1 MLSPRF
7 DVAQA
12 PCLSTSAQKYLGSA
26 ESVNRS
32 RRLSLLRE
40 QLIRENRRSAAP
52 FSHPLASRGPLQ
64 TLCNQIRD
72 VSRIADAIAISADS
86 ATEHRLQELCADLR
100 RLLQTQQ
107 RWTERLENQIWRLES
122 QGKLMRRLQQVLQ
135 QGSPGTDQ
143 IWELCE
149 LIARETQAV
158 PEGILLLPE
167 PGHRIAIA
175 QDGTSGFAAD
185 TIEKAR
191 LCVYAGM
198 SILPDVRG
206 ADIAAATFLACFNR
220 QTGWFPKGSESLPE
234 ADLRSILNLSGALES
249 SAPPRPL
256 SVDSVRLVDVATEF
270 SEQVERHSLKATDNI
285 VPPAIR
291 EYYSEL
297 AASWPSALDR
307 DEASRELAR
316 SVCFALGLTEPA
328 NSAIPSLVED
338 GDEKLVLFH
347 KLRWHEG
354 EPSSDIEKNSVGE
367 SSSQS
372 ESNSKSIR
380 RPRFLQS
387 PAAHGTTAKFRVFC
401 EE

>member
-1 MLSPRF
+1 M
-7 DVAQA
+7 AQA
-12 PCLSTSAQKYLGSA
+12 PCLSASSQKYLGSA
-26 ESVNRS
+26 ESLNRS

-40 QLIRENRRSAAP
+40 QLVRENRRSAAP
-52 FSHPLASRGPLQ
+52 FSHPLARRGPLQ
-64 TLCNQIRD
+64 SLCNQIRD

-86 ATEHRLQELCADLR
+86 ASDARLQELCADLR

-149 LIARETQAV
+149 LIARETQAL

-175 QDGTSGFAAD
+175 QDGTSGFAAN

-206 ADIAAATFLACFNR
+206 ADLAAATFLACFNR
-220 QTGWFPKGSESLPE
+220 QSGWFPMITDSLPE
-234 ADLRSILNLSGALES
+234 SELSTIRALSGGLES
-249 SAPPRPL
+249 SSTSRPL
-256 SVDSVRLVDVATEF
+256 SADGVRLVDVASEF
-270 SEQVERHSLKATDNI
+270 SDQIELHSLKAADNL
-285 VPPAIR
+285 VPPGIR

-307 DEASRELAR
+307 DDASRELAR
-316 SVCFALGLTEPA
+316 SVCSALGLTEPV
-328 NSAIPSLVED
+328 SATTASLKDD

-347 KLRWHEG
+347 KLRWHDG
-354 EPSSDIEKNSVGE
+354 ETSSDSEENLTVE
-367 SSSQS
+367 STSRDKQT
-372 ESNSKSIR
+372 SKSIR
-380 RPRFLQS
+380 RPRFLQT
-387 PAAHGTTAKFRVFC
+387 PATQGTAARFRVFS

>member
-1 MLSPRF
+1 MLSLRF

-12 PCLSTSAQKYLGSA
+12 PCLSASSQKYLGSA
-26 ESVNRS
+26 ESLNRS

-40 QLIRENRRSAAP
+40 QLVRENRRSAAP

-64 TLCNQIRD
+64 SLCHQIRD

-86 ATEHRLQELCADLR
+86 ASDARLQELCTDLR

-149 LIARETQAV
+149 LIARETQAL
-158 PEGILLLPE
+158 PEGVLLLPE
-167 PGHRIAIA
+167 PGHRIALV
-175 QDGTSGFAAD
+175 QDGTSGFAAN

-206 ADIAAATFLACFNR
+206 SDLAAATFLACFNR
-220 QTGWFPKGSESLPE
+220 QSGWFPDVTEELPQSELKTIV
-234 ADLRSILNLSGALES
+234 DLAGALES
-249 SAPPRPL
+249 STSRPL
-256 SVDSVRLVDVATEF
+256 SSDGARLIDVATEF
-270 SEQVERHSLKATDNI
+270 TAQVELHSLKAADNL

-316 SVCFALGLTEPA
+316 AVCSALGLAEPA
-328 NSAIPSLVED
+328 NSVVPSLPED

-354 EPSSDIEKNSVGE
+354 KTSNDSRENSTFE
-367 SSSQS
+367 SSSREERS
-372 ESNSKSIR
+372 LKSIR

-387 PAAHGTTAKFRVFC
+387 SATHGTATTFRVFS

>member
-1 MLSPRF
+1 M
-7 DVAQA
+7 AQA
-12 PCLSTSAQKYLGSA
+12 PCLSASAQKYLGSA

-32 RRLSLLRE
+32 RRLSVLRE
-40 QLIRENRRSAAP
+40 QLVRENRRSAAP

-64 TLCNQIRD
+64 SLCNQIRD

-86 ATEHRLQELCADLR
+86 ASEARLQELCTDLR

-122 QGKLMRRLQQVLQ
+122 QGKLMRRLQHVLQ

-175 QDGTSGFAAD
+175 QDGTNGFAAN

-206 ADIAAATFLACFNR
+206 ADLAAATILACFNR
-220 QTGWFPKGSESLPE
+220 QSGWFPIVSEPLPD
-234 ADLRSILNLSGALES
+234 ADLQAIMELSGALES
-249 SAPPRPL
+249 TAASRPRSA
-256 SVDSVRLVDVATEF
+256 DSGRLVDVATEF
-270 SEQVERHSLKATDNI
+270 SEQVERHSLKAADNL
-285 VPPAIR
+285 VPPSIR

-297 AASWPSALDR
+297 SASWPSALDH

-316 SVCFALGLTEPA
+316 SFCTALGLTEPS
-328 NSAIPSLVED
+328 NSAIPTVDDD

-347 KLRWHEG
+347 KLRWHEAELSNDSQG
-354 EPSSDIEKNSVGE
+354 SSVVDASARTEQSV
-367 SSSQS
+367 
-372 ESNSKSIR
+372 KAIR
-380 RPRFLQS
+380 RPRFLQP
-387 PAAHGTTAKFRVFC
+387 PAAHGTGARFRVFS

>member
-1 MLSPRF
+1 MLSLRF

-12 PCLSTSAQKYLGSA
+12 PCLSASSQKYLGSE
-26 ESVNRS
+26 ESLNRS

-40 QLIRENRRSAAP
+40 QLVRENRRSAAP

-64 TLCNQIRD
+64 SLCGQIRD

-86 ATEHRLQELCADLR
+86 ASDTRLQELCTDLR

-143 IWELCE
+143 IWDLCE
-149 LIARETQAV
+149 LIARETQAL
-158 PEGILLLPE
+158 PEGVLLLPE
-167 PGHRIAIA
+167 PGHRIAIV
-175 QDGTSGFAAD
+175 QDGTSGFAAN

-206 ADIAAATFLACFNR
+206 ADLAAATFLSCFNR
-220 QTGWFPKGSESLPE
+220 QSGWFPSFSEGLHE
-234 ADLRSILNLSGALES
+234 ADLKSILELSGAMGAS
-249 SAPPRPL
+249 SAARPL
-256 SVDSVRLVDVATEF
+256 SVEEARLVDVASDFT
-270 SEQVERHSLKATDNI
+270 EQVERHSLKASDNI

-297 AASWPSALDR
+297 AASWPSTLDR
-307 DEASRELAR
+307 DEASRELAK
-316 SVCFALGLTEPA
+316 SVCTALGLTEPEGCTV
-328 NSAIPSLVED
+328 PSLADD

-354 EPSSDIEKNSVGE
+354 ETSSDTEKSSGEESSLHGE
-367 SSSQS
+367 SPA
-372 ESNSKSIR
+372 KSIR

-387 PAAHGTTAKFRVFC
+387 PATQGAAKFRVFS

>member
-1 MLSPRF
+1 MLSLRF

-12 PCLSTSAQKYLGSA
+12 PCLSASSQKYLGSA
-26 ESVNRS
+26 ESLNRS

-40 QLIRENRRSAAP
+40 QLVRENRRSAAP

-64 TLCNQIRD
+64 SLCHQIRD

-86 ATEHRLQELCADLR
+86 TSDTRLQELCTDLR

-149 LIARETQAV
+149 LIARETQAL

-175 QDGTSGFAAD
+175 QDGTSGFAAN

-206 ADIAAATFLACFNR
+206 ADLAAATVMACFNR
-220 QTGWFPKGSESLPE
+220 QSGWFPAATEALPE
-234 ADLRSILNLSGALES
+234 ADQRTILALSGALTSS
-249 SAPPRPL
+249 SATRPL
-256 SVDSVRLVDVATEF
+256 SVEGIRLVDVATEF
-270 SEQVERHSLKATDNI
+270 SEQVELHSLKAADNI

-297 AASWPSALDR
+297 AASWPSSLDR
-307 DEASRELAR
+307 DEASRELAKA
-316 SVCFALGLTEPA
+316 VCSALGLTEPA
-328 NSAIPSLVED
+328 NSVVPSLAED

-354 EPSSDIEKNSVGE
+354 ETSSDPEE
-367 SSSQS
+367 SSAVISTSRDEQA
-372 ESNSKSIR
+372 SKSIR

-387 PAAHGTTAKFRVFC
+387 PATQGTAARFRVFS

>member
-1 MLSPRF
+1 MLSLRF

-12 PCLSTSAQKYLGSA
+12 PCVSASSQKYLGSA
-26 ESVNRS
+26 ESLNRS
-32 RRLSLLRE
+32 RRLNLLRE
-40 QLIRENRRSAAP
+40 QLVHENRRSAAP

-64 TLCNQIRD
+64 PLCNQIRD

-86 ATEHRLQELCADLR
+86 ASEGRLLDLCSDLR

-107 RWTERLENQIWRLES
+107 RWTERLENQIWRLET

-149 LIARETQAV
+149 LIARETQAI

-167 PGHRIAIA
+167 PGHRISMIH
-175 QDGTSGFAAD
+175 DGASGFAAR

-191 LCVYAGM
+191 LCVFAGI

-206 ADIAAATFLACFNR
+206 AELVASTFLSCFR
-220 QTGWFPKGSESLPE
+220 QQSQSFSGSLLSLPE
-234 ADLRSILNLSGALES
+234 ADQQALLQLSTVIEKSSIERSLSSEG
-249 SAPPRPL
+249 
-256 SVDSVRLVDVATEF
+256 VRLVGVANEF
-270 SEQVERHSLKATDNI
+270 SEHIEEQALKASENL

-291 EYYSEL
+291 EYYSAL
-297 AASWPSALDR
+297 TQSWPSSLHL
-307 DEASRELAR
+307 DEASQEMAR
-316 SVCFALGLTEPA
+316 SLCSALGLSEPA
-328 NSAIPSLVED
+328 DSVTKSCDDD

-354 EPSSDIEKNSVGE
+354 EKSSESEGSVSLDV
-367 SSSQS
+367 SSSVTEPS
-372 ESNSKSIR
+372 RVIR
-380 RPRFLQS
+380 RPRFLPPVS
-387 PAAHGTTAKFRVFC
+387 SSGASSRFRVFS

>member
-1 MLSPRF
+1 MLSLRS

-12 PCLSTSAQKYLGSA
+12 PCLSASAQKYLGSA

-40 QLIRENRRSAAP
+40 QLVRENRRSAAP

-64 TLCNQIRD
+64 SLCNQIRD

-100 RLLQTQQ
+100 RLLHTQQ

-175 QDGTSGFAAD
+175 QDGTSGFAAN

-198 SILPDVRG
+198 SVLPDVRG
-206 ADIAAATFLACFNR
+206 ADLAAATFLACFNR
-220 QTGWFPKGSESLPE
+220 QSGWFPMVSEPLSD
-234 ADLRSILNLSGALES
+234 ADQRAILELSGALES
-249 SAPPRPL
+249 SATSRPC
-256 SVDSVRLVDVATEF
+256 SSDSVKLIDVATEF
-270 SEQVERHSLKATDNI
+270 SEQVELHSLKAADNL

-316 SVCFALGLTEPA
+316 SFCSALGLSAPS
-328 NSAIPSLVED
+328 NSAAPTIED
-338 GDEKLVLFH
+338 EEDEKLVLFH

-354 EPSSDIEKNSVGE
+354 ELSKGSDKGSDVDTSVRTE
-367 SSSQS
+367 QS
-372 ESNSKSIR
+372 AKPIR
-380 RPRFLQS
+380 RPRFLQ
-387 PAAHGTTAKFRVFC
+387 PPTPQGTGTRFRVFS

>member
-1 MLSPRF
+1 M
-7 DVAQA
+7 AQA
-12 PCLSTSAQKYLGSA
+12 PCLSASSQKYLGSA
-26 ESVNRS
+26 ESLNRS

-40 QLIRENRRSAAP
+40 QLVRENRRSAAP

-64 TLCNQIRD
+64 TLCHQIRD

-86 ATEHRLQELCADLR
+86 ASDTRLQELCTDLR

-149 LIARETQAV
+149 LIARETQAL

-167 PGHRIAIA
+167 PGHRITIA
-175 QDGTSGFAAD
+175 LEGPSGFAAD

-206 ADIAAATFLACFNR
+206 ADLAAATFLACFNR
-220 QTGWFPKGSESLPE
+220 QSGWFPVETEPLPE
-234 ADLRSILNLSGALES
+234 ADQRTILALSGALES
-249 SAPPRPL
+249 ASTSRPL
-256 SVDSVRLVDVATEF
+256 SADGVRLVDVATEF
-270 SEQVERHSLKATDNI
+270 SDQIDLHSRKAADNL
-285 VPPAIR
+285 VPPGIR

-297 AASWPSALDR
+297 AASWPSALDH

-316 SVCFALGLTEPA
+316 SICFALGLTVPV
-328 NSAIPSLVED
+328 NLTTPSLAAD

-354 EPSSDIEKNSVGE
+354 ETSGVPEENSAVE
-367 SSSQS
+367 STSRDEQT
-372 ESNSKSIR
+372 SKSIR

-387 PAAHGTTAKFRVFC
+387 PATQGTATRFRVFS